1 MKVVIVETS
10 QKFVSS
16 STKHTEQMSICVTM
30 KYIPTYPEVTDDP
43 VPVLAAVE
51 EDLAARVCE
60 HGGLVVDHGLPVL
73 SVIHVLEGEVAH
85 VLAGTRGWS

>member
-1 MKVVIVETS
+1 METS
-10 QKFVSS
+10 RRFVSR
-16 STKHTEQMSICVTM
+16 STKHTDEHLCHCEIYFQHIYLSTLS
-30 KYIPTYPEVTDDP
+30 TDDP

-51 EDLAARVCE
+51 EELAARVAE

-73 SVIHVLEGEVAH
+73 SVIHVLEGEVTH

>member
-10 QKFVSS
+10 QRFVSS
-16 STKHTEQMSICVTM
+16 STKHTDEHLCHCEI
-30 KYIPTYPEVTDDP
+30 YPEVTDDP

-73 SVIHVLEGEVAH
+73 SVIHVLEGEVTH

>member
-10 QKFVSS
+10 QRFVSS
-16 STKHTEQMSICVTM
+16 STKHSDEHLCHCEIYSNISRSTN
-30 KYIPTYPEVTDDP
+30 DP

-73 SVIHVLEGEVAH
+73 SVIHVLEGEVTH